1 MEVNKDNNLNDN
13 KVNLIYSSRNKDNN
27 IFNDYLINTL
37 SITKVKTF
45 EGKIPKLYDLNCK
58 NNRNNKSNITFK
70 PKDDYFIK
78 EEKKKKLEERKK
90 HFKEF
95 LLRNKLFFEKKRE
108 RIERQKILFEK
119 GKKIKSEQEI
129 IEGFN
134 RLIDDA
140 NRRFEARERRDQLI
154 KDVKNSTNNNNYK
167 KYNNNQRNIIYN
179 RFISYEKKSKEK
191 IKKAIIEKE
200 NEKKKKEAEILK
212 EMKSQN
218 KKVSKEKANFIFNS
232 LYNKGRKIYNE
243 KRCKSS
249 LNKTQV
255 IKRNKS
261 IGEKNINNQTLKTEN
276 KTLKKTK
283 SISKFKNIQPRYMN
297 FFQNVNEDT
306 LNKLKKEKLEF
317 INSTLNTKN
326 SNINNSNNST
336 TNSKKSQI
344 NYSNNDSYLKI
355 YQSNFIQIIKFKNVP
370 YEINT
375 SDLKENN
382 KDSKNLSRKISKTE
396 TREASKKFY
405 TPNNFD

>member
-1 MEVNKDNNLNDN
+1 MEVNKDNKLNN
-13 KVNLIYSSRNKDNN
+13 KENLIYTSRNKDNN

-90 HFKEF
+90 QFKEF

-154 KDVKNSTNNNNYK
+154 KDVKISTNNNNYK
-167 KYNNNQRNIIYN
+167 KYNNNQWNIIYN

-200 NEKKKKEAEILK
+200 NKKKK
-212 EMKSQN
+212 
-218 KKVSKEKANFIFNS
+218 
-232 LYNKGRKIYNE
+232 R
-243 KRCKSS
+243 
-249 LNKTQV
+249 
-255 IKRNKS
+255 
-261 IGEKNINNQTLKTEN
+261 
-276 KTLKKTK
+276 
-283 SISKFKNIQPRYMN
+283 
-297 FFQNVNEDT
+297 
-306 LNKLKKEKLEF
+306 
-317 INSTLNTKN
+317 
-326 SNINNSNNST
+326 
-336 TNSKKSQI
+336 
-344 NYSNNDSYLKI
+344 
-355 YQSNFIQIIKFKNVP
+355 
-370 YEINT
+370 
-375 SDLKENN
+375 
-382 KDSKNLSRKISKTE
+382 
-396 TREASKKFY
+396 
-405 TPNNFD
+405 